1 MKYSRFLEE
10 QIVFALKRAR
20 VRVSFKL
27 EQRSC
32 LKVRSLS
39 KKYLRVVVLPYIR
52 ESGERVQRHTQNAPQ
67 DGKSLPR
74 SRNGYFDISYKLLQ
88 GD

>member
-1 MKYSRFLEE
+1 MKNSRFLEE

-20 VRVSFKL
+20 VRVNFKL

-39 KKYLRVVVLPYIR
+39 KKYSQVVVLPYIR
-52 ESGERVQRHTQNAPQ
+52 ESGERVQSHTKNAPQ
-67 DGKSLPR
+67 DGKALPR
-74 SRNGYFDISYKLLQ
+74 SRNGYFYLSYKLLQ